1 MAADIIPL
9 LPAYGASP
17 DDWAHFDLILG
28 LTADLLPVVSN
39 PRAVISPDSGLK
51 EPGKTPSQYNVQR
64 QVAGL
69 AKWTQR
75 RTTPADI
82 ARWQR
87 ERDYGICLQTRT
99 VRALDN
105 DITDSAAA
113 RRIEQFTIGVLGLQ
127 LPKRCRAN
135 SAKFLQAFE
144 LPGDY
149 TKRRIKTPWGVI
161 EFLATGQQFV
171 AVGTHPSGVRYEW
184 EGGLPDAFPTLTPE
198 QFEHLWTAL
207 EQEFGTEDAA
217 TSRPSTKHQRLADV
231 HEHDPVARH
240 LLDSGRV
247 LKAERDGRLHI
258 TCPWEHEHTTQ
269 TGESATTYWPAHTG
283 GYALGHFRCLH
294 AHCEHRTDDEF
305 QAAVGYA
312 PTDEFRA
319 IVDEVATPP
328 GESSDEPVPIT
339 DETPKPARFT
349 PQPAH
354 VFAIARAMPWL
365 IKGVIPWGQ
374 LCMFYG
380 ESGAGKTFAVLDMA
394 YALSSGEPWRGHKVR
409 AGLRVIYVCAEGA
422 GGFRLRL
429 RALAQGKGVDLAD
442 IRISVI
448 ADAPNLLEKADAV
461 ALAKAIVAAG
471 GADVIIIDTLA
482 QATPGANENSSEDM
496 GKALAHC
503 RGLHIA
509 TGAMVVLV
517 HHAGKDTSKGSRGWS
532 GIKGAAD
539 VEIEVVRAEEARS
552 LVLRKVK
559 DGPKEGAEFP
569 FRLASVVLGIDEDG
583 DEVTSCAVEQVTEEG
598 HRSATR
604 RRALGPV
611 GHLTLNMLQSLCGV
625 ANEWVE
631 GEALLAA
638 VVEQMPFDGGRD
650 TRRQRAKRCRDD
662 LAAQGVIESSPLGF
676 RIAEG

>member
-105 DITDSAAA
+105 DLTDAVFAQRVEA
-113 RRIEQFTIGVLGLQ
+113 FTAGALGLQ

-149 TKRRIKTPWGVI
+149 TKRRIKTEHGVI

-328 GESSDEPVPIT
+328 GESSDEPKQSRFRVVLE
-339 DETPKPARFT
+339 DEFSRLPKRLWI
-349 PQPAH
+349 
-354 VFAIARAMPWL
+354 V
-365 IKGVIPWGQ
+365 KGVLPRGDLAMVYGASGSGKSFWVIDLAAAIQLGHPWCGRKVAQGQ
-374 LCMFYG
+374 VVYI
-380 ESGAGKTFAVLDMA
+380 A
-394 YALSSGEPWRGHKVR
+394 
-409 AGLRVIYVCAEGA
+409 AEGA
-422 GGFRLRL
+422 QGVRKRVAAYKLRH
-429 RALAQGKGVDLAD
+429 GVGSLPLGLIEA
-442 IRISVI
+442 
-448 ADAPNLLEKADAV
+448 APNLRRP
-461 ALAKAIVAAG
+461 
-471 GADVIIIDTLA
+471 ADVQEVIAQIKATFGHVTLIIVDTLA
-482 QATPGANENSSEDM
+482 RVSPGAEENGGKDM
-496 GKALAHC
+496 GPVLEYCAAIG
-503 RGLHIA
+503 RA
-509 TGAMVVLV
+509 TGATVLLV
-517 HHAGKDTSKGSRGWS
+517 HHAGKEVDRGARGWS
-532 GIKGAAD
+532 GLKAAMD
-539 VEIEVVRAEEARS
+539 VEIEINRADDARS
-552 LVLRKVK
+552 ATVTKMK
-559 DGPKEGAEFP
+559 DGEEGQEFGFTLETVP
-569 FRLASVVLGIDEDG
+569 LGPDDDG
-583 DEVTSCAVEQVTEEG
+583 DEITSCVVRHNAGGRVHTCTRGPKGAVEKEVMRVVEELT
-598 HRSATR
+598 AE
-604 RRALGPV
+604 GPV
-611 GHLTLNMLQSLCGV
+611 HVSVVKAAAEGRIDRGEGRQDRRGYRVQRAIDSLIETGRLRM
-625 ANEWVE
+625 A
-631 GEALLAA
+631 
-638 VVEQMPFDGGRD
+638 DGGRVE
-650 TRRQRAKRCRDD
+650 RA
-662 LAAQGVIESSPLGF
+662 
-676 RIAEG
+676 